1 MLQTIRIIILTIC
14 ILTSATD
21 FVSGQTTIEQKID
34 SLRYLKANPFECN
47 AVTWRIIAERNNAIQ
62 ALIDNLDDSTVTE
75 AKDKCKNSNLTVGDI
90 AYLTLKKI
98 LPIPF
103 FAVTG
108 VQCDVFEEG
117 CQLGVFEYIEAKR
130 PKFKQ
135 QVQRYYDR
143 NKSKLKWRQLDSN
156 HLTPCHIQN
165 NIKGQYFF
173 Q

>member
-14 ILTSATD
+14 ILTCAVD
-21 FVSGQTTIEQKID
+21 FASGQTIIEQKID

-47 AVTWRIIAERNNAIQ
+47 AVTWRIIADKNNAIQ
-62 ALIDNLDDSTVTE
+62 ALIDKLDDGTLTE
-75 AKDKCKNSNLTVGDI
+75 AKDKCKTSNLTVGDI
-90 AYLTLKKI
+90 AYLALKKI

-108 VQCDVFEEG
+108 VQCDVVEAG
-117 CQLGVFEYIEAKR
+117 CQLGIFEYIEANR

-135 QVQRYYDR
+135 QFQSYYDK

-165 NIKGQYFF
+165 NIKGQYFYD
-173 Q
+173 